1 MATEFV
7 YLQGKCKW
15 FRPHQL
21 NDWGKW
27 SHVIYP
33 NAESLEK
40 IRELQAEGVKNVIK
54 KDDDGYFV
62 SVGRPADIKKKTP
75 SGMKIVGMK
84 PPEVIGTDGSPL
96 VGIAV
101 GNGSDIT
108 TKCEVYSHSTPGG
121 GKAKAMRWLSTRI
134 DNLIPFTPD
143 KDFDDV
149 QIRAVKNLA
158 DQPEPK
164 QDIF

>member
-1 MATEFV
+1 MTEFV
-7 YLQGKCKW
+7 YLQGKTKW
-15 FRPHQL
+15 FRPNQL

-62 SVGRPADIKKKTP
+62 SIGRPSEIRRKTA
-75 SGMKIVGMK
+75 SGVKIVGLK
-84 PPEVIGTDGSPL
+84 QPEVVDRDGQPNQNMS
-96 VGIAV
+96 V

-108 TKCEVYSHSTPGG
+108 TKCEVYSHGTPGG

-134 DNLIPFTPD
+134 DNLIPYEPTRDFD
-143 KDFDDV
+143 KDEA
-149 QIRAVKNLA
+149 RAVKNL
-158 DQPEPK
+158 DNQPEQK
-164 QDIF
+164 QDLF